1 MEKLKMHSVNLTQ
14 DNIAR
19 IRDLFPGCVTEAK
32 GEDGSV
38 KLAVDFDQLRQE
50 LAESIVEGP
59 QERYHLNW
67 PGKREAL
74 LAANAPIAKT
84 LRPCRN
90 ESVDFDTTQNL
101 FIEGDNL
108 DALKL
113 LQEDSFDLVLL
124 DCQMPVLDGFATC
137 RAWREFEQASGRPRL
152 PVLALTA
159 NARDED
165 RQRCLA
171 AGMDDY
177 LAKPYS
183 AEALYP
189 VLARWLPAER
199 RQPGMASA
207 GPWGGEG
214 EGTRRQPPAAAA
226 IDPAAFDKIR
236 ALSPAGGDELLPQVV
251 TAYLQAAEREFGRLE
266 QGLAVADPS
275 LLGKAAHALKSGSY
289 NVGALQF
296 AACCQAVESAA
307 REGRN
312 GELPALVDELRLAW
326 GPVDAELKDL
336 LKALRP

>member
-1 MEKLKMHSVNLTQ
+1 MPR
-14 DNIAR
+14 IATAGA
-19 IRDLFPGCVTEAK
+19 DSPGA
-32 GEDGSV
+32 
-38 KLAVDFDQLRQE
+38 
-50 LAESIVEGP
+50 P
-59 QERYHLNW
+59 
-67 PGKREAL
+67 
-74 LAANAPIAKT
+74 LAASQAQPPAPAK
-84 LRPCRN
+84 LRGRVLVAEDN
-90 ESVDFDTTQNL
+90 ESNQIVARAQLERMGLEVLTA
-101 FIEGDNL
+101 GDGQQAL
-108 DALKL
+108 DRLAN
-113 LQEDSFDLVLL
+113 ETVDLVLM
-124 DCQMPVLDGFATC
+124 DCQMPVLDGYAATAAL
-137 RAWREFEQASGRPRL
+137 RQREAGSERHL
-152 PVLALTA
+152 PVIALTA
-159 NARDED
+159 SAMQGDAE
-165 RQRCLA
+165 RCRA

-207 GPWGGEG
+207 GPRGGEG
-214 EGTRRQPPAAAA
+214 AGTRRQPPAAAA

-236 ALSPAGGDELLPQVV
+236 ALSPAGGDDLLPQVV